1 MKLIRSFALAA
12 ALVAGFSSAVQ
23 AYGMG
28 DTSPRA
34 MSLGQSYTALAR
46 GPEAAFWNPANLA
59 LRGSPKFAWQI
70 IDLGLTLVAE
80 NNSFSMQT
88 YNDNFTEKDH
98 FISADD
104 KNDLLGDI
112 EGDDLKMNLDLDPYL
127 SALVPINGG
136 VAFLLPKDIRSAI
149 SLGFKFGFEGQMPKD
164 MFELMLFGNEFDK
177 QYDIAKWD
185 GSGWGLFSF
194 NWAFAKAFM
203 PKQKLFQKHLSEFTV
218 GGTFK
223 VIGGGYAEVLR
234 SDGGFIT
241 QVEGA
246 ELDAY
251 VLTQSGTGTGFGLD
265 LGMAAVTKNR
275 KTTVSVALLNFLD
288 TMSWSGDARQDSIFA
303 SADDLRGTRM
313 LDSDVKSIEDVLD
326 NRDIDGDGD
335 KDFHLK
341 LGEESFSRSMPAI
354 LRIGA
359 AHKVLPRLTVVGNYD
374 QAFSEGFGITSTPRL
389 SGGAEYRLVPW
400 FPTRIGLTLG
410 GRSSG
415 SSVGLAFGPFT
426 FPHGRVELLDLALV
440 TRGGF
445 FPGIAKGTAI
455 SINFFKLE
463 IR

>member
-1 MKLIRSFALAA
+1 MKFVKYFVLTA
-12 ALVAGFSSAVQ
+12 ALVGGFSSAVQ

-46 GPEAAFWNPANLA
+46 GPEATFWNPANLA
-59 LRGSPKFAWQI
+59 LRSSPKFAWQI
-70 IDLGLTLVAE
+70 VDLGLTLVAE
-80 NNSFSMQT
+80 NNSFSVQT

-104 KNDLLGDI
+104 KTDLLNDI
-112 EGDDLKMNLDLDPYL
+112 EGDGLKMNVDLDPYF

-136 VAFLLPKDIRSAI
+136 VAFSLPKDIRSAI
-149 SLGFKFGFEGQMPKD
+149 SLGFKAGFEGQVPKD
-164 MFELMLFGNEFDK
+164 IFELMLFGNKFDK

-185 GSGWGLFSF
+185 GSSWALLSF
-194 NWAFAKAFM
+194 NWAFAKAIM
-203 PKQKLFQKHLSEFTV
+203 PKQLKKHLSEFTV

-241 QVEGA
+241 QIEGA

-251 VLTQSGTGTGFGLD
+251 VLAQSGIGTGFGLD
-265 LGMAAVTKNR
+265 LGAAGVTKNG

-288 TMSWSGDARQDSIFA
+288 TMSWSTYARQDSVFA

-326 NRDIDGDGD
+326 NEDVDGDGD
-335 KDFHLK
+335 KDFHEK
-341 LGEESFSRSMPAI
+341 ISEESFSRSLPAI

-359 AHKVLPRLTVVGNYD
+359 AHKVMPRLTVVGNYD
-374 QAFSEGFGITSTPRL
+374 QAFSDGFGISSTPRL

-400 FPTRIGLTLG
+400 FPTRMGLTLG

-415 SSVGLAFGPFT
+415 SSVGLAFGPFN
-426 FPHGRVELLDLALV
+426 FSHGRIELLNLALV

-445 FPGIAKGTAI
+445 FPGIAQGTAI